1 MWDFRIW
8 SLIAR
13 NEQKYMDQPSFFHK
27 SVLVEEVIAYLNP
40 QSHKIYIDATFG
52 SGGHTRAILEK
63 EPTCRVIGIDWD
75 QRSLDRYAP
84 LITEQ
89 FGDRFIPV
97 WGNFALLYRLMK
109 KIDVQKVDG
118 ILADFGTS
126 QMQIAEQPG
135 FSLYSDAPL
144 DMRMSA
150 SHHKTTAE
158 ELLRTASED
167 KLFQIFSE
175 LGEERFSRKIARA
188 IVKERGRNRFRTTK
202 QLAHFIASLVPYK
215 REAKIHPA
223 TRVFQALRIYVN
235 QELDNIRS
243 FLKGG
248 ISLLAPHGRFVCISF
263 HSLEDRLV
271 KQFFIDEALAGKL
284 DILTKRVVI
293 PSKEEILSNPSSR
306 SAKLRAAVKI

>member
-1 MWDFRIW
+1 M
-8 SLIAR
+8 L
-13 NEQKYMDQPSFFHK
+13 FHK
-27 SVLVEEVIAYLNP
+27 SVLVEEVLTYLNP
-40 QSHKIYIDATFG
+40 QPHKIYIDATFG

-75 QRSLDRYAP
+75 RSSLDRYAP
-84 LITEQ
+84 LIEEE

-97 WGNFALLYRLMK
+97 WGNFALLYKLLK
-109 KIDVQKVDG
+109 KIDLQQVDG

-126 QMQIAEQPG
+126 QMQIADQPG
-135 FSLYSDAPL
+135 FSLYTDAPL

-150 SHHKTTAE
+150 AHHKTTAA
-158 ELLRTASED
+158 ELLNTASED
-167 KLFQIFSE
+167 KLLRIFSD

-188 IVKERGRNRFRTTK
+188 IVKERGRKRFKTTQ
-202 QLAHFIASLVPYK
+202 QLADFIKGLVPYK

-243 FLKGG
+243 FLKGA
-248 ISLLAPHGRFVCISF
+248 LPPLAPQGRLVCISF

-271 KQFFIDEALAGKL
+271 KQFFIDQSLAGKL
-284 DILTKRVVI
+284 EILTKKVVV
-293 PSKEEILSNPSSR
+293 PSSQEVASNPSSR
-306 SAKLRAAVKI
+306 SAKLRAAFKISPE

>member
-1 MWDFRIW
+1 M
-8 SLIAR
+8 L
-13 NEQKYMDQPSFFHK
+13 FHK
-27 SVLVEEVIAYLNP
+27 SVLVEEVLTYLNP
-40 QSHKIYIDATFG
+40 QPHKIYIDATFG

-75 QRSLDRYAP
+75 RSSLDRYAP
-84 LITEQ
+84 LIEEE

-97 WGNFALLYRLMK
+97 WGNFALLYKLLK
-109 KIDVQKVDG
+109 KIDLQQVDG

-126 QMQIAEQPG
+126 QMQIADQPG
-135 FSLYSDAPL
+135 FSLYTDAPL

-150 SHHKTTAE
+150 AHHKTTAA
-158 ELLRTASED
+158 ELLNTASED
-167 KLFQIFSE
+167 KLLRIFSD

-188 IVKERGRNRFRTTK
+188 IVKERGRKRFKTTQ
-202 QLAHFIASLVPYK
+202 QLADFIKGLVPYK

-243 FLKGG
+243 FLKGA
-248 ISLLAPHGRFVCISF
+248 LPPLAPQGRLVCISF

-271 KQFFIDEALAGKL
+271 KQFFIDQSLAGKL
-284 DILTKRVVI
+284 KILTKKVVV
-293 PSKEEILSNPSSR
+293 PSSQEVASNPSSR
-306 SAKLRAAVKI
+306 SAKLRAAFKISPE